1 MEYRFAGESDLDLLA
16 EWNHQLIRDEGH
28 RSRTSSVRSMT
39 VPELEQRMRGWL
51 AADYRAVV
59 FLGDGEPLAYAL
71 YREGPEEVY
80 LRQFFVRRDR
90 RRRGAG
96 RQAMAL
102 LRREI
107 WPAGKRLTVEVLV
120 RNTAGLQ
127 FWRAMGY
134 RDYSLALEIVPE

>member
-1 MEYRFAGESDLDLLA
+1 MEHRFAGESDLDLLA

-28 RSRTSSVRSMT
+28 NNPMT
-39 VPELEQRMRGWL
+39 VPELRERMRGWL
-51 AADYRAVV
+51 ETDYRAVL
-59 FLGDGEPLAYAL
+59 FSMEGEPLAYAL
-71 YREGPEEVY
+71 YHEGPDEVY

-96 RQAMAL
+96 RRAMGV
-102 LRREI
+102 LRREV

-120 RNTAGLQ
+120 QNTGGLA

-134 RDYSLALEIVPE
+134 RDYSLTLELVAER